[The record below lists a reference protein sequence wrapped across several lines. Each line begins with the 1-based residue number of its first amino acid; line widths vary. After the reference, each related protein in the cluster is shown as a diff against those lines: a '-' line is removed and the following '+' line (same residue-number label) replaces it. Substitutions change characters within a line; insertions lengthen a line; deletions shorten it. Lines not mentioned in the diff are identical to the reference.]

1 MEFLDGI
8 NKYIFYYLIFIN
20 IVAVILT
27 VYDKWASIH
36 NTKGRIRERN
46 LLLVSVLGGS
56 VSMYIAMLAIRHKTR
71 HSKFM
76 LEIPLI
82 FISQILVIWKVLL

>member
-76 LEIPLI
+76 LGIPLI